1 MLSVEEEAF
10 TLHILDGLEFL
21 KVDKRL
27 LKIVDCWANNT
38 EDEKQI
44 IKRLR
49 NYAKDIN
56 KKNNGAATPV
66 SHIYKTNEMF
76 EKMVDELYS
85 IATTL
90 RLDEEF
96 SGILKYYL
104 STRNLPNSIN
114 FLSTY
119 NRFRELNQELEE
131 KVAEITHTVR
141 EV

>member
-1 MLSVEEEAF
+1 MSVEEEAF
-10 TLHILDGLEFL
+10 TLHVLDGLEFL
-21 KVDKRL
+21 NVDKRL

-56 KKNNGAATPV
+56 KKYNGAATPV
-66 SHIYKTNEMF
+66 SHIYKTNEMY
-76 EKMVDELYS
+76 EKLIDELYS
-85 IATTL
+85 ILTTL
-90 RLDEEF
+90 KLDEEF

-114 FLSTY
+114 FMSTF
-119 NRFRELNQELEE
+119 NRFRELNRELED
-131 KVAEITHTVR
+131 KVAQIKHPVSQE
-141 EV
+141 